1 MNYIKNEMKE
11 NNKNYESNK
20 NKKNNKKTK
29 RRHKNRQT
37 IKKHISCNKEKNK
50 NKNKNLTLPL
60 KYAKTIWYF
69 SFLHLFAGIYGL
81 INGHYI
87 PALLSIG
94 AVYTSTNYWKYPL
107 HNSWRRYF
115 DIAYIQI
122 SLYTHMYCGFY
133 SKMRLGYFYF
143 IIIGILS
150 YFISYLLQK
159 KIFLSSLFHIMVHV
173 FGCIA
178 NVVLYSEYNK

>member
-20 NKKNNKKTK
+20 NKKKNKKTK

-87 PALLSIG
+87 PALFSIG

-107 HNSWRRYF
+107 YDSWRRYF

-150 YFISYLLQK
+150 YFISYYGSCIWMYSK
-159 KIFLSSLFHIMVHV
+159 CSVIF
-173 FGCIA
+173 
-178 NVVLYSEYNK
+178 